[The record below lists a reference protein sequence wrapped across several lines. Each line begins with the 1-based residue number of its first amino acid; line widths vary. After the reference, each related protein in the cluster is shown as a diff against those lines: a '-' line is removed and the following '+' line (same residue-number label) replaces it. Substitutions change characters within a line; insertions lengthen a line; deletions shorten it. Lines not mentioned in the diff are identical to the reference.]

1 MENQVK
7 RVGRPCSATPT
18 QSISIRLPEN
28 AIARMCQLAAKRGV
42 TTNYMARIIILRG
55 LNQDYSLGTAMETS
69 EVQNTKQERGEMK

>member
-1 MENQVK
+1 MENQAK

-18 QSISIRLPEN
+18 QSISIRLPEV

-55 LNQDYSLGTAMETS
+55 LNQDYSLSTAMS
-69 EVQNTKQERGEMK
+69 VDEVAKDINPNIK